1 MVDTRFFEPKG
12 KIKLATL
19 LEAIGMDVSKYE
31 PAILGILISGAA
43 SLESANKFEIGLA
56 TQKKYISSLTDTKA
70 GAIFVSENLAQD
82 VPNSAFAIAC
92 QDPHLEFVKALEYLF
107 PKSGHHLSH
116 SPHVPSMA
124 EPLLESDVSIGTNAV
139 IGSGVQIGQ
148 GSIIG
153 PNTVISA
160 GVTIGRNVII
170 ADNVTIECSLIG
182 DDVVIHSGARIG
194 TAGFGWLD
202 FAKTNRAIPQL
213 GRVILQSKVEIGAN
227 TSIDRGALGDT
238 IIGENTKIGAQVEI
252 GHNCVLGRN
261 CLLAPKCGLAG
272 GTILEDGVLMGADA
286 ASVGHLTI
294 GAGSI
299 LHARSAVSKSW
310 PSKSM
315 LAGTPAQDIKE
326 FWRELAALR
335 KLAKGSKK

>member
-1 MVDTRFFEPKG
+1 MVDTRFFDSIGE
-12 KIKLATL
+12 IKLVAL
-19 LEAIGMDVSKYE
+19 LEAIGVDVSNCESDKLTNR
-31 PAILGILISGAA
+31 INGAA
-43 SLESANKFEIGLA
+43 PLESANQFQIGLA
-56 TQKKYISSLTDTKA
+56 SHKKYVSTLSKTEA
-70 GAIFVSENLAQD
+70 GAVFVSEKLAQD
-82 VPNSAFAIAC
+82 VPNCSLAVVC
-92 QDPHLEFVKALEYLF
+92 QNPHLDFVKALEYLF
-107 PKSGHHLSH
+107 PKSGHRLSH
-116 SPHVPSMA
+116 SPHVTSMPKP
-124 EPLLESDVSIGTNAV
+124 ELEDDVKIGSNAV

-160 GVTIGRNVII
+160 GVTIGRNTII

-213 GRVILQSKVEIGAN
+213 GRVILQAKVEVGAN

-252 GHNCVLGRN
+252 GHNCILGRN

-272 GTILEDGVLMGADA
+272 GTILEDGVLLGADA
-286 ASVGHLTI
+286 ASSGHLTI
-294 GAGSI
+294 GSGSI
-299 LHARSAVSKSW
+299 LHARSAASKSW
-310 PSKSM
+310 PSGSM
-315 LAGTPAQDIKE
+315 LAGAPAKDIKE
-326 FWRELAALR
+326 YWRELATLR
-335 KLAKGSKK
+335 KLTKG